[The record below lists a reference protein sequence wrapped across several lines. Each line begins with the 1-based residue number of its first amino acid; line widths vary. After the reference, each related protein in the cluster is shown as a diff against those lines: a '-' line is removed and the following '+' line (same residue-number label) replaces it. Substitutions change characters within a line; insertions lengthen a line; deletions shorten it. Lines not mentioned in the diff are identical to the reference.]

1 MFYLFQKTGDVEFKV
16 FFVAP
21 EDDSEIDEA
30 NSVVDGTYPF
40 LEEQDT
46 VSIKSKSMTNEKQ
59 QKTATANNSN
69 NKEASSS
76 SSANSNTNSSTVVE
90 VKTKTNSVSSSYDT
104 QSIASASND
113 PNNADK
119 RSMIGKLDK
128 ISKALE
134 SKQ

>member
-1 MFYLFQKTGDVEFKV
+1 MKV

-21 EDDSEIDEA
+21 DEDSEIDEA

-59 QKTATANNSN
+59 QKTAATANNSN
-69 NKEASSS
+69 NKEANSS

-90 VKTKTNSVSSSYDT
+90 VKAKTNSVSSSYDT

>member
-1 MFYLFQKTGDVEFKV
+1 M

-21 EDDSEIDEA
+21 DDDSEIDEA

-59 QKTATANNSN
+59 QKTAVATANNSN
-69 NKEASSS
+69 NKEANSS

-90 VKTKTNSVSSSYDT
+90 VKAKTNSVSSSYDT